1 MFAVCSWLLFH
12 RFIYADMIHVSHRL
26 CLHAIG
32 SAWNIISRVGWI
44 QAVPFGK
51 HGSKAYIKSFFEKAQ
66 WALLLDGCK
75 HLSTAINHLDI
86 CMFVQLEW
94 SSLCCCG
101 MEENICIIFSNGRS
115 FVSGYAASVFAWP
128 APSLKFQWWCFIFC
142 GSSIRNYFIYSD
154 QKLYIKKPLFYITM
168 TITYYACLVVSYSR
182 NKAVL
187 KQIFL
192 DRITLKLKS

>member
-1 MFAVCSWLLFH
+1 MRIW
-12 RFIYADMIHVSHRL
+12 YRL

-44 QAVPFGK
+44 QAVPFCK

-94 SSLCCCG
+94 SSLCCG
-101 MEENICIIFSNGRS
+101 AMEENICIRFSNGRS
-115 FVSGYAASVFAWP
+115 FVSR
-128 APSLKFQWWCFIFC
+128 APSLNFQWWRFIFC

-154 QKLYIKKPLFYITM
+154 QKRYIKKSIFYITM
-168 TITYYACLVVSYSR
+168 AIAYYACLVVSYTR

>member
-1 MFAVCSWLLFH
+1 MGV
-12 RFIYADMIHVSHRL
+12 
-26 CLHAIG
+26 
-32 SAWNIISRVGWI
+32 
-44 QAVPFGK
+44 K
-51 HGSKAYIKSFFEKAQ
+51 HTLKAFFEKAQ

-128 APSLKFQWWCFIFC
+128 APSLNFQWWCFIFC

-168 TITYYACLVVSYSR
+168 TIAYYACLVVSYSR